1 MADQRDAAS
10 TPEKEFDVLMAI
22 NNLSVP
28 QAWKRGAVNV
38 YEDLKKNCALVRA
51 QRLGEPEIP
60 ASYSL
65 QNVLHII
72 STDDGAS

>member
-1 MADQRDAAS
+1 MADQQAPA
-10 TPEKEFDVLMAI
+10 TLEKEFDVLMAM
-22 NNLSVP
+22 NELTVP

-38 YEDLKKNCALVRA
+38 YADLKKMCALLRN
-51 QRLGEPEIP
+51 QQLGETEIS